1 MKTVIGS
8 SVGVFAKEYDMEL
21 SFTLKTNSGVVFTA
35 ATMPEFEAD
44 FYIENWETQKLTASF
59 TDGVKV
65 NCTITEAG
73 KITAYI
79 PGGTFS
85 KGGKLFLAIKTHATS
100 VNFADTTF
108 DDYVLIN
115 TKLIVV

>member
-44 FYIENWETQKLTASF
+44 FYIENRETETLTASF
-59 TDGVKV
+59 TDGVEN
-65 NCTITEAG
+65 NCNITEG
-73 KITAYI
+73 GTITAYI

-85 KGGKLFLAIKTHATS
+85 EGGRLYLAIKTHATS
-100 VNFADTTF
+100 TNFEDTTF
-108 DDYVLIN
+108 DDYVLVDTN
-115 TKLIVV
+115 QVIV

>member
-44 FYIENWETQKLTASF
+44 FYIENLETETLTASF
-59 TDGVKV
+59 TDGVEN
-65 NCTITEAG
+65 NCNITEAG

-85 KGGKLFLAIKTHATS
+85 EGGKLFLAIKTHATS

>member
-8 SVGVFAKEYDMEL
+8 SVGIFAKEYDMEL

-35 ATMPEFEAD
+35 ATIPEFEAD
-44 FYIENWETQKLTASF
+44 FFVENWEAHKFTASF

-73 KITAYI
+73 EITAYI

-85 KGGKLFLAIKTHATS
+85 VGGKLYLAIKTHATS
-100 VNFADTTF
+100 TNFADTTF
-108 DDYVLIN
+108 DDYVLVN
-115 TKLIVV
+115 TKLVIV